1 MTGRG
6 WQGNRIAYLNSNT
19 QVYKCK
25 REQPI
30 EFGFSSVVWV
40 QIAFLDSNQWKYGW
54 ILQGNI
60 KPWGML
66 NDIELYPNP
75 SLIAVAMAVEQGSN
89 NWTLGEP
96 PPAPASQSVS
106 NLAPTGDNT
115 SSASLSEQLKLYGPL
130 FVAMLIGMIAK
141 GMVDWLDTSDSAV
154 LKMHLR
160 NACVALFVS
169 PIVFLGF
176 LSAGQFSTSNQTF
189 LVLCLLAFQNGFFW
203 QTVLKRNVSSVK
215 LNTALK
221 AVDDREL

>member
-1 MTGRG
+1 MH
-6 WQGNRIAYLNSNT
+6 
-19 QVYKCK
+19 
-25 REQPI
+25 
-30 EFGFSSVVWV
+30 
-40 QIAFLDSNQWKYGW
+40 
-54 ILQGNI
+54 
-60 KPWGML
+60 

-160 NACVALFVS
+160 NACVAFFVS

-203 QTVLKRNVSSVK
+203 QTVLKRNVSSEK
-215 LNTALK
+215 LNTALR
-221 AVDDREL
+221 AVDDKER